1 MSKNNRK
8 KFFESV
14 YNSANV
20 FRMVAEVINMR
31 EEEKKR
37 TSQKSSLQSLFRKRW
52 VFPAIYLVSAA
63 LILTAVL
70 WFTGN
75 NDVADDVKNGENQPG
90 TATGEEPSVPVN
102 QASENFKMP
111 VIDEDAIQ
119 VFREF
124 YDAEA
129 SAEKQEAALVVYN
142 NIYSPNKG
150 IDIVAKNG
158 ETFEVVASL
167 AGTVTRAEKDPLHG
181 NVVEVEHSDGVVT
194 MYQSLADL
202 KVAKGDV
209 VEQGEV
215 LGMAGENQYDEEAAI
230 HVHFEIRNN
239 GVAVNPIEY
248 FGQSLTALEESEQ
261 GTEDKEA
268 ATKEE
273 DKQPAEDEKPEDS
286 KKPAD
291 EEGTPA
297 DDEGSKDEE
306 DANSKEEENAHST
319 DASIGMAK
327 A

>member
-8 KFFESV
+8 KFFENV

-37 TSQKSSLQSLFRKRW
+37 TSQKSSVQRFFRKRW

-63 LILTAVL
+63 LIITAVL
-70 WFTGN
+70 WFQGN
-75 NDVADDVKNGENQPG
+75 SDVAEEDLKYGENQPG
-90 TATGEEPSVPVN
+90 TATGDDPSVPVN
-102 QASENFKMP
+102 SAAENFKMP
-111 VIDEDAIQ
+111 VIDEEAIQ

-124 YDAEA
+124 YDVDA
-129 SAEKQEAALVVYN
+129 SAEKQEAALVFYN
-142 NIYSPNKG
+142 NTYTPNKG

-167 AGTVTRAEKDPLHG
+167 AGTVNRAEKDPLHG
-181 NVVEVEHSDGVVT
+181 NVVEIEHADGVVT

-209 VEQGEV
+209 VEQGDV
-215 LGMAGENQYDEEAAI
+215 LGMAGENMFDQEAAI

-239 GVAVNPIEY
+239 GVAVNPLAH
-248 FGQSLTALEESEQ
+248 FGQSVTSLEK

-268 ATKEE
+268 VKEE
-273 DKQPAEDEKPEDS
+273 EKQPADEEKQPAEEEKPEDS
-286 KKPAD
+286 KKPSD
-291 EEGTPA
+291 EEDAPA

-306 DANSKEEENAHST
+306 NANST

>member
-1 MSKNNRK
+1 
-8 KFFESV
+8 
-14 YNSANV
+14 
-20 FRMVAEVINMR
+20 MR

-37 TSQKSSLQSLFRKRW
+37 TSQKTSLQRLFRKRW

-70 WFTGN
+70 WFTN
-75 NDVADDVKNGENQPG
+75 NNEVAEDDLKYGENQPG
-90 TATGEEPSVPVN
+90 TATGDEPTVPVN
-102 QASENFKMP
+102 QGAGNFKMP

-158 ETFEVVASL
+158 EAFEVVASL

-181 NVVEVEHSDGVVT
+181 NVVEIEHSDGVVT

-215 LGMAGENQYDEEAAI
+215 LGNAGENQFDQEAGI

-239 GVAVNPIEY
+239 GVAVNPLEH
-248 FGQSLTALEESEQ
+248 FGQSVTSLEKSA
-261 GTEDKEA
+261 EDKEA

-273 DKQPAEDEKPEDS
+273 DEQPAKDEEPKEEEKPEDN

-297 DDEGSKDEE
+297 DDEESD
-306 DANSKEEENAHST
+306 EEENASST

>member
-1 MSKNNRK
+1 
-8 KFFESV
+8 
-14 YNSANV
+14 
-20 FRMVAEVINMR
+20 MR

-37 TSQKSSLQSLFRKRW
+37 TSQKSSLQRLFRKRW

-70 WFTGN
+70 WFTGK
-75 NDVADDVKNGENQPG
+75 NDVAKDDLKYGENQPG
-90 TATGEEPSVPVN
+90 TATGDQPSVPVN
-102 QASENFKMP
+102 QAAEKFKMP
-111 VIDEDAIQ
+111 VIDENAIQ

-150 IDIVAKNG
+150 IDIVAKDG
-158 ETFEVVASL
+158 KAFEVVASL

-181 NVVEVEHSDGVVT
+181 NVVEIEHTDGVVT

-215 LGMAGENQYDEEAAI
+215 LGMAGENQYDTEAAI

-239 GVAVNPIEY
+239 GVAIDPIKY
-248 FGQSLTALEESEQ
+248 FGQSVTTLENSEQ
-261 GTEDKEA
+261 GADDKEA
-268 ATKEE
+268 ANKEE
-273 DKQPAEDEKPEDS
+273 DKQPAEDKQPKEEEKPEDS

-291 EEGTPA
+291 KEGTPA
-297 DDEGSKDEE
+297 DDEDSG
-306 DANSKEEENAHST
+306 EEENANST

>member
-1 MSKNNRK
+1 
-8 KFFESV
+8 
-14 YNSANV
+14 
-20 FRMVAEVINMR
+20 MR

-37 TSQKSSLQSLFRKRW
+37 TSQKSSLQRFFRKRW

-70 WFTGN
+70 WFQGKD
-75 NDVADDVKNGENQPG
+75 DVAKDDLKYGENQPG

-102 QASENFKMP
+102 QAGEKFKMP

-167 AGTVTRAEKDPLHG
+167 AGTVSRAEKDPLHG
-181 NVVEVEHSDGVVT
+181 NVVEIEHSDGVVT

-215 LGMAGENQYDEEAAI
+215 LGMAGENQFDKEAAV

-239 GVAVNPIEY
+239 GVAVNPLEY
-248 FGQSLTALEESEQ
+248 FGQTVTSLEDSEK
-261 GTEDKEA
+261 GTEDKA
-268 ATKEE
+268 ASKEE
-273 DKQPAEDEKPEDS
+273 DKQVDDEKQAEEGKQPAEDKQPKEEEKPEDN

-297 DDEGSKDEE
+297 DDE
-306 DANSKEEENAHST
+306 DATDEENANSP

>member
-1 MSKNNRK
+1 
-8 KFFESV
+8 
-14 YNSANV
+14 
-20 FRMVAEVINMR
+20 MR

-37 TSQKSSLQSLFRKRW
+37 TSQKSSLQRLFRKRW

-70 WFTGN
+70 WFTGQ
-75 NDVADDVKNGENQPG
+75 NDVAKDDLKYGENQPG
-90 TATGEEPSVPVN
+90 TATGDEPSLPVN
-102 QASENFKMP
+102 QAAENFKMP

-150 IDIVAKNG
+150 IDIVAKDG
-158 ETFEVVASL
+158 KTFEVVASL

-181 NVVEVEHSDGVVT
+181 NVVEIEHTDGVVT

-215 LGMAGENQYDEEAAI
+215 LGMAGENQFDKEAAI

-239 GVAVNPIEY
+239 GVAVNPLEY
-248 FGQSLTALEESEQ
+248 FGQSVTKLEKSEQ

-268 ATKEE
+268 ASNEE
-273 DKQPAEDEKPEDS
+273 DKQPAEDKQPKEEKPEDS

-297 DDEGSKDEE
+297 DDEDSD
-306 DANSKEEENAHST
+306 EEENANST

>member
-1 MSKNNRK
+1 
-8 KFFESV
+8 
-14 YNSANV
+14 
-20 FRMVAEVINMR
+20 MR

-37 TSQKSSLQSLFRKRW
+37 TSQKLQRLFRKRW

-90 TATGEEPSVPVN
+90 TATGEEPSLPVN
-102 QASENFKMP
+102 QAAENFKMP

-158 ETFEVVASL
+158 ESFEVVASL

-181 NVVEVEHSDGVVT
+181 NVVEIEHSDGVIT

-215 LGMAGENQYDEEAAI
+215 LGMAGENQYDKEAAI

-239 GVAVNPIEY
+239 GVAVDPIKY
-248 FGQSLTALEESEQ
+248 FGQSVTSLEKSKQ

-268 ATKEE
+268 ASKEE
-273 DKQPAEDEKPEDS
+273 DKQPAEDKQPKEEEKPEDS

-297 DDEGSKDEE
+297 DDEES
-306 DANSKEEENAHST
+306 NEEENANST